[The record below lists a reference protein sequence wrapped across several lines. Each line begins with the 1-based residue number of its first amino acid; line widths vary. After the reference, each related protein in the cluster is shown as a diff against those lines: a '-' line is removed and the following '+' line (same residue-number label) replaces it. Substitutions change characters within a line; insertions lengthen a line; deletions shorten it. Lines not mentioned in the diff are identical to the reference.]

1 MCNHLYCSNSE
12 YPVATF
18 ARFQVERHVAS
29 MCELANGHLV
39 TMDISGVV
47 RVWQV
52 QATELYN
59 AAQTW
64 RQMVGVDQKVLSI
77 IYETDKV
84 SMQDRFWNE
93 KSAYVSTQDQEDKTD
108 MMVGDSKDRL
118 TGQGDSGQ
126 GRQCNGGDGVGSGGR
141 QGTGDGEGGA
151 GEGQGASGGGF
162 NGVGGR
168 MNEGGREEATFE
180 DINNLK
186 LVSIICMFM
195 YARG

>member
-1 MCNHLYCSNSE
+1 
-12 YPVATF
+12 
-18 ARFQVERHVAS
+18 

-108 MMVGDSKDRL
+108 MMGGDSKDRL